1 MIFSTPVFFAFF
13 VVYFGLHLAVPPRH
27 RLWLIILGSSFFYA
41 WWKLD
46 YLWIPFVLMGIAY
59 FGGRWIGDEQDQH
72 ARGRRTGLMIVV
84 LLIPLFIF
92 KYTDFVY
99 RDVFGPFFGI
109 RDGLLN
115 LSLPLGI
122 SFISFTLTAYLVD
135 IYRDA
140 FPSNRPPRTVLAYV
154 LFFPHLIAGPILR
167 PYELIPQLEQPR
179 AATLRRISVPLAIFT
194 LGLVKKL
201 VFADQLSP
209 IVTAT
214 YAQDAAVSSLDAS
227 LAIIGFAVQVYCDF
241 SGYTDMAIGLA
252 AMLGIRLP
260 NNFRQPYTATSISGL
275 WRRWHMTLTR
285 FLSDYVYLPVS
296 LILARFAVRR
306 RFGKWPM
313 FLFTVVI
320 PVNITFLVSGIWH
333 GAGWNFIVFGIFTG
347 VAMTI
352 EFCWRRARMPEL
364 PRALAW
370 LLTILAFLI
379 SLCFFRARSPGK
391 AVDMMVASVSGSWS
405 GIEPFFTQNAFV
417 ILLIVVFAACHRFD
431 DHRLV
436 KLAVRRSRP
445 EFVWS
450 TILFGWILAI
460 TISQGSSGAFVYFD
474 F

>member
-13 VVYFGLHLAVPPRH
+13 VVYFGLHFAIPVRH
-27 RLWLIILGSSFFYA
+27 RLWLIIVGSTFFYA

-59 FGGRWIGDEQDQH
+59 FGGRWIGGEQDQG

-140 FPSNRPPRTVLAYV
+140 FTSKRPPKTVLAYV

-179 AATLRRISVPLAIFT
+179 AATLRRFSLPLAIFT

-214 YAQDAAVSSLDAS
+214 YAQDATVSALDAS

-296 LILARFAVRR
+296 MNLARFAVRR
-306 RFGKWPM
+306 RLGKWPM

-320 PVNITFLVSGIWH
+320 PVNVTFLVSGIWH

-347 VAMTI
+347 VAMSV
-352 EFCWRRARMPEL
+352 EFCWRRARMPPL

-379 SLCFFRARSPGK
+379 SLCFFRAHSPGK
-391 AVDMMVASVSGSWS
+391 AIDMMAASVAGSWS
-405 GIEPFFTQNAFV
+405 GIETFFAQNVFV
-417 ILLIVVFAACHRFD
+417 IFLIVVFAACHRFD

-436 KLAVRRSRP
+436 KLAVRRVRA
-445 EFVWS
+445 EFVWA
-450 TILFGWILAI
+450 TILFGWVLAI
-460 TISQGSSGAFVYFD
+460 TVSQGSSGAFVYFD